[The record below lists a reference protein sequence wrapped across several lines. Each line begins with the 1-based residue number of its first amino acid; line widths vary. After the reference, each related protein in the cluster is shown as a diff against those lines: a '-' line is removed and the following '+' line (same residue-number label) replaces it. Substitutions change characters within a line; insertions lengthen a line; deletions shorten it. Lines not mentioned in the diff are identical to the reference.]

1 MTPPGTLLR
10 IYQHLERVGILRP
23 DVGAVGEQIVIRTRQ
38 MTACYDEDEAILLAQ
53 QAKKWQSGQ
62 RIEELLW

>member
-23 DVGAVGEQIVIRTRQ
+23 AVGAVGGQVVIRTRQ
-38 MTACYDEDEAILLAQ
+38 MTACYTEAEAILLAQ
-53 QAKKWQSGQ
+53 QAKGWHSGQ
-62 RIEELLW
+62 PIEELLW